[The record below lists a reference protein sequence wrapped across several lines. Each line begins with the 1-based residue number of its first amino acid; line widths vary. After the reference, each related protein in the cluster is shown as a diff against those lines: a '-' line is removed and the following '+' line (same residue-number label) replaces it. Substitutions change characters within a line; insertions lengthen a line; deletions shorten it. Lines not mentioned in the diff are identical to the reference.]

1 MPDEIRPWI
10 LQYQVA
16 LGLSAYHALEEDD
29 MEARDIMT
37 PNVVRVGPDM
47 PVGQAAKLMM
57 DNQISAVPVVKD
69 GELIGIVSE
78 GDLFRRAELGTER
91 HHSHWLEM
99 FASGTSLAWDYVKSH
114 GQTVAD
120 VMSRDVITVAPD
132 TSLGEVAHILETRH
146 VKRVPVLE
154 EGRLVGIVSR
164 ANLVQVLAMQPAPP
178 PQGAIVNDRKIRN
191 ALFEEM
197 RRHKWAFAPTEANV
211 TVENG
216 VVYLWGFINAEVERD
231 AMVVAARGIPG
242 VKRVEDRMAH
252 PPVYPTF

>member
-1 MPDEIRPWI
+1 
-10 LQYQVA
+10 
-16 LGLSAYHALEEDD
+16 
-29 MEARDIMT
+29 MEARDVMT
-37 PNVVRVGPDM
+37 PDVINVGPDA
-47 PVGQAAKLMM
+47 PVAEVAKLMM
-57 DNQISAVPVVKD
+57 DNRISAVPVVKD

-91 HHSHWLEM
+91 RHSHWLEM

-114 GQTVAD
+114 GQTVGD
-120 VMSRDVITVAPD
+120 LMSRNVITVAPD

-146 VKRVPVLE
+146 VKRVPVIE
-154 EGRLVGIVSR
+154 DGRLVGIVSR
-164 ANLVQVLAMQPAPP
+164 ANLVQALATQPAPS
-178 PQGAIVNDRKIRN
+178 PQGAIVNDRKIRS

-197 RRHKWAFAPTEANV
+197 RRHKWAFAPTDANV

-216 VVYLWGFINAEVERD
+216 VVYLWGFINSEVERE

-242 VKRVEDRMAH
+242 VQRVEDRMAY